1 MESRKHQQQHP
12 PPWSGSA
19 GGGGGGG
26 GRSKSGHNASV
37 SMTQSRFVE
46 GSMNDRVSAAPP
58 PVFLGPNELAAYE
71 RQFYTP
77 TTTNAPGGIGGPP
90 KTRASF
96 QHYPPRANREFYSR
110 RPLSSS
116 GPSHRSSQPQLQTQP
131 PSPQQD
137 NSRPQLQTRK
147 SGFLAAVWDGVR
159 EKVNLSKS
167 KSSSSIGRVFS
178 KDNKTPAPP
187 AEPAT
192 VRGPSM
198 DIQERQAAMMPPPP
212 VDPTVYPTK
221 EEVMESYK
229 NLVASGFFQAHAI
242 QGTRHPLRQANHNHG
257 NSAEGGGP
265 PVPPHGG
272 PLGSLKSFSEHMA
285 YANSQNQRMSGS
297 GLPSIPSGT
306 AVQSGG
312 GGGAVDRVPPPPPT
326 RPPPVPGSTGMR
338 SPQQQSDHDIPS
350 PQRGTK
356 RGMPVD
362 FKEIEAS
369 TVSGGARKLVK
380 KLRRSTSR
388 ASVNFATGG
397 SFNSHSTAANKPRPS
412 TSSAVA
418 PSINMSPRPSMSSY
432 TYNNTAATPFPDPS
446 SSAAA
451 AAALS
456 NAQNPFYVTAESFAP
471 PPGAPPPPMV
481 GTRTPPPK
489 RKSKLIKLSSAGK
502 ESTGRR
508 IIGTLGFGGLRRV
521 PSSPSKPNKQEARPH
536 QFFQLDQAP
545 SLPPGGIR
553 EIQSSPVLAPA
564 TTLLPPAPILDG
576 HGGRKS
582 FGDTTD
588 DTGEDYDSDA
598 MVIDS
603 PPPVVFQ
610 AAVARA
616 VVAPAPSA
624 FHYPQRQRL
633 LHSRPL
639 TSSGPGLRDS
649 SRGAVSPPSHP
660 PAVNHHYSLP
670 ATTTSRTPTAI
681 GNGNGNGNVNGHH
694 RRYPSSSPI
703 RKKPVASSSPASGS
717 VRVLSPPPRIISKPD
732 NTTPT
737 KKISSSST
745 KPMSPSSGNVP
756 SARDSGLGHGN
767 VYIHGQSYD
776 YTVCEEMMDR
786 DLVGGGDDDEDM
798 ENCPPTGPTAAAGAG
813 YVW

>member
-1 MESRKHQQQHP
+1 MESRKHHQQHP

-19 GGGGGGG
+19 GGEGGG

-77 TTTNAPGGIGGPP
+77 TTTNGHGGIGGPP

-116 GPSHRSSQPQLQTQP
+116 GPSHRSSQPQLATQP
-131 PSPQQD
+131 PSPQQH
-137 NSRPQLQTRK
+137 NSQPQLQTRK

-178 KDNKTPAPP
+178 KDNKTPAP

-198 DIQERQAAMMPPPP
+198 DIQEKQPAMMPPPP

-242 QGTRHPLRQANHNHG
+242 QGSRHPLRQANNHR
-257 NSAEGGGP
+257 NSAEGGP

-272 PLGSLKSFSEHMA
+272 PPVSLKSFSEHMA

-326 RPPPVPGSTGMR
+326 RPPPVPCSTGMR
-338 SPQQQSDHDIPS
+338 SPQQSDHDIPS

-397 SFNSHSTAANKPRPS
+397 SLTSHSMAAKPRPS

-432 TYNNTAATPFPDPS
+432 TNNTATSFPDPS
-446 SSAAA
+446 SSA

-471 PPGAPPPPMV
+471 PPGAPPM

-521 PSSPSKPNKQEARPH
+521 PSSPSKQPKQEARPH
-536 QFFQLDQAP
+536 QGFQLDQAP
-545 SLPPGGIR
+545 SLLPPTTTQPGGIR

-576 HGGRKS
+576 HGGTGRKS

-633 LHSRPL
+633 LSRPL
-639 TSSGPGLRDS
+639 TSSGPGP
-649 SRGAVSPPSHP
+649 RGAVSPPSHS

-670 ATTTSRTPTAI
+670 ATSRTPTAT
-681 GNGNGNGNVNGHH
+681 GNGNGVSGH

-703 RKKPVASSSPASGS
+703 RKKPVASPTSG
-717 VRVLSPPPRIISKPD
+717 VRVLSPPPPPRIISRPD
-732 NTTPT
+732 TTPT
-737 KKISSSST
+737 KISGLVTTST

-767 VYIHGQSYD
+767 GYVHGQSYD
-776 YTVCEEMMDR
+776 YTVCEEMDR
-786 DLVGGGDDDEDM
+786 DLLVGGGGGGGDDDEDM
-798 ENCPPTGPTAAAGAG
+798 ENCPPPNVPTGPAAGAG